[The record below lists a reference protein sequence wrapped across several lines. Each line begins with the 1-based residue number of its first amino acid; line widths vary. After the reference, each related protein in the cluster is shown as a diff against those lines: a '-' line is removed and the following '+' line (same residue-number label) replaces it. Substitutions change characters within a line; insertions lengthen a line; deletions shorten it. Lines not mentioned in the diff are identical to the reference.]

1 MSSVLLIGPGSGLAK
16 ALGTLMTKKGFKVYG
31 CFRKLPSLSDVEYLE
46 QFSFEEILK
55 DEFEFKFDLVINC
68 ANYRNWSDKD
78 IANHFTNVIP
88 GLLMEKLSLSGSK
101 IINFGTYLQFLD
113 VPKTASLYHYS
124 LAKKQL
130 SEKIQTLPNCVEF
143 VLYTLYGKGDQ
154 PSSMMNQLFTS
165 IYDGTPIDFSP
176 GNQLIALTRI
186 QDVANLTAKYVSET
200 TLSGF
205 SQYSLWPTPPISI
218 RDVVFILENQV
229 GLEPKIRWGA
239 KNYAGHEIFEY
250 SSDDFPGQY
259 DSTNWTNLGL
269 GLSATYNEIQFKK

>member
-1 MSSVLLIGPGSGLAK
+1 MSNVLLIGPGSGLAK
-16 ALGTLMTKKGFKVYG
+16 ALSILLTKKGFKVYG
-31 CFRKLPSLSDVEYLE
+31 CFRKLPSQSDTECIE
-46 QFSFEEILK
+46 QFSFEEILNN
-55 DEFEFKFDLVINC
+55 EFKFKFDVVINC
-68 ANYRNWSDKD
+68 ANYRNWTDKE

-101 IINFGTYLQFLD
+101 IINFGTYLQFLN
-113 VPKTASLYHYS
+113 VPKSASLYHYS

-130 SEKIQTLPNCVEF
+130 SDKIQTLPNCVEF

-165 IYDGTPIDFSP
+165 IYSRTPIDFTP

-186 QDVANLTAKYVSET
+186 QDVANLTATFVSENT
-200 TLSGF
+200 SYSF

-218 RDVVFILENQV
+218 RDVVIVLENQV
-229 GLEPKIRWGA
+229 GLEPKIHWGA

-250 SSDDFPGQY
+250 NSDDFPDQY
-259 DSTNWTNLGL
+259 DSINWTSLGL
-269 GLSATYNEIQFKK
+269 GLSTTYDEIGLKK